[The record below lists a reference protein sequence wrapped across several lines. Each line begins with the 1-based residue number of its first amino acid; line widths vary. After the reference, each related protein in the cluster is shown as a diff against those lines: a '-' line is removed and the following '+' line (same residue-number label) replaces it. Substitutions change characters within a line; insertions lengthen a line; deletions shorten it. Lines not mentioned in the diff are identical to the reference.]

1 MLIVSLCG
9 QPGVGKSTGSAYV
22 FSKLKMAGVNAEL
35 VTEFAKDKVWERN
48 EKALKNQAYVF
59 GQQYYRLSVLEDE
72 VDVVV
77 TDSPLILGVLYN
89 QDERLGEAFN
99 NVIVQV
105 SKSYESLN
113 YLIKRVKPYNPKGRL
128 QTEEQS
134 DAMGPKFK
142 GLLEKYFPNYEEIEG
157 NVAGYDKIVSRVL
170 DYMKYNMK
178 DENRVK

>member
-1 MLIVSLCG
+1 M
-9 QPGVGKSTGSAYV
+9 
-22 FSKLKMAGVNAEL
+22 
-35 VTEFAKDKVWERN
+35 
-48 EKALKNQAYVF
+48 
-59 GQQYYRLSVLEDE
+59 LEDE

-128 QTEEQS
+128 QTEEES
-134 DAMGPKFK
+134 DAMGLKFK
-142 GLLEKYFPNYEEIEG
+142 ELLEKYFPNYEEIEG